1 MPPLNPQTV
10 KQQRTEL
17 GGQNS
22 VPNTQGQLLKENSPL
37 SSSKGPDSCPGGSQ
51 SSESS
56 GSCPQ
61 DNLPPKSEPNIP
73 EVSVRTATS
82 DNTKCLSMVVPIEVK
97 GHKTSAVVDGGAQVS
112 IINQGLFEGL
122 NHMGPRE
129 PVCLKGIAPNKSF
142 EGYLVRDVLLSLGG
156 QSYHWDLCCSY

>member
-1 MPPLNPQTV
+1 MSYKVPWECHHSIPKTV
-10 KQQRTEL
+10 KQQLTEF

-37 SSSKGPDSCPGGSQ
+37 SSSEGPDSCPGGSQ
-51 SSESS
+51 SSEPS

-61 DNLPPKSEPNIP
+61 DNVPPKSSKPNIP

-97 GHKTSAVVDGGAQVS
+97 GH
-112 IINQGLFEGL
+112 
-122 NHMGPRE
+122 
-129 PVCLKGIAPNKSF
+129 
-142 EGYLVRDVLLSLGG
+142 
-156 QSYHWDLCCSY
+156 